1 MQQFAHQKKLEAE
14 VAHFEDSG
22 EASIELLK
30 NAKRKDAHHL
40 KSKVLDK
47 SNLTKAEKL

>member
-1 MQQFAHQKKLEAE
+1 VHQKKLAAE

-22 EASIELLK
+22 EASIELNNK
-30 NAKRKDAHHL
+30 ATHKVVGKM

-47 SNLTKAEKL
+47 TNSTWE